1 VVGHLRRR
9 SLKHALGP
17 EALFDAD
24 LSVGRDLLAMLAFVV
39 LALSPACR
47 RFSQAPGFESVA
59 RAFTAQKRHLHDLK
73 FVNKRIPA
81 RWRILRRRLRRV
93 AHNLRAALDPVARC
107 KVYKANGNLYL
118 SSSQES
124 ISFYSH

>member
-1 VVGHLRRR
+1 
-9 SLKHALGP
+9 
-17 EALFDAD
+17 LFDAD

-93 AHNLRAALDPVARC
+93 AHNLRAAFDPVARC
-107 KVYKANGNLYL
+107 KVYKGKR
-118 SSSQES
+118 
-124 ISFYSH
+124 